1 MDVEAP
7 IRSRL
12 TFSHVGAGAS
22 ATASQAAAAEAAAKE
37 AAIYLERARKA
48 FAHRPQKGSKWRR
61 LVAIC
66 RRCSDSAIPLFK
78 HG

>member
-12 TFSHVGAGAS
+12 TFSHGVAGGS
-22 ATASQAAAAEAAAKE
+22 AAEASAKE
-37 AAIYLERARKA
+37 AANYLERARKA

-66 RRCSDSAIPLFK
+66 RRFCDSAIPLFK